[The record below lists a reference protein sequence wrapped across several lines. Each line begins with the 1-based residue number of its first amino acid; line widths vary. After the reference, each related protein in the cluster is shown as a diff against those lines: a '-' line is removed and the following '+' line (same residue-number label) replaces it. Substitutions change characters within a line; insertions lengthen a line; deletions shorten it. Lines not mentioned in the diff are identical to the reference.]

1 VNCKK
6 CGKPVD
12 QSETIEGFCGDCILA
27 MGSGLKKLSREDL
40 RKLKAAVNEE
50 TAGLM
55 SMEALKGLLEE
66 MYDSLNTP
74 GVTFDVVIEHTAVRI
89 QRLAGLGMGREMLKF
104 TEALGALAASQ
115 EEEIRQKMRRL
126 TDIGNAP

>member
-6 CGKPVD
+6 CGKAVE
-12 QSETIEGFCGDCILA
+12 QSETIEGFCGTCILS
-27 MGSGLKKLSREDL
+27 MGAGLKKLSKQDL
-40 RKLKAAVNEE
+40 RNLKEAVLEE

-55 SMEALKGLLEE
+55 SMETLKSVLEE
-66 MYDSLNTP
+66 MYDAMST
-74 GVTFDVVIEHTAVRI
+74 GAIAFDDAIEQTALRI

-104 TEALGALAASQ
+104 TEALGALAVSQ

-126 TDIGNAP
+126 TDLGNKP